1 MIVVTGGAGFI
12 GSALVYGLNQRG
24 ITDVLVVDELGHSD
38 KWKNLRGLSFADYVD
53 KDDFLNLVLD
63 DQAPQSVEAVLHMGA
78 CTCTTETDVSFL
90 IRNNFE
96 YSKQLA
102 LWAEDAG
109 IRFIYASSAATYG
122 DGSQGF
128 DDDEDRIDRLRP
140 LNPYGY
146 SKQLFDLWARRE
158 GLLSKMVGLKY
169 FNVFGPNEYHK
180 ADMRSFVLKG
190 FEQIAAT
197 GKVRLFRSCNP
208 GYADGDYVRDFI
220 YIRDAVDMTLF
231 FLDNPEI
238 GGLFN
243 VGTGRA
249 RTWNDMVKAVFAALG
264 REPRIEYVDMPD
276 SIRHQYQYFTEARVD
291 RLHRAG
297 YDKPPPP
304 LEETVQ
310 DYVQNYLEKGKY
322 LDNGQKPEAR
332 SRKPEE
338 RR

>member
-12 GSALVYGLNQRG
+12 GSALIYGLNQRG
-24 ITDVLVVDELGHSD
+24 ITDILVVDELGHSS
-38 KWKNLRGLSFADYVD
+38 KWKNLRGLAFGDYMD

-78 CTCTTETDVSFL
+78 CTATTETDVSFL

-102 LWAEDAG
+102 LWAEEAG
-109 IRFIYASSAATYG
+109 VRFIYASSAATYG

-128 DDDEDRIDRLRP
+128 DDDEDRIDQLRP

-208 GYADGDYVRDFI
+208 AYADGEYVRDFI
-220 YIRDAVDMTLF
+220 YIKDAVDMTLF

-276 SIRHQYQYFTEARVD
+276 SIRHQYQYFTEARMD
-291 RLHRAG
+291 RLHQAG
-297 YDKPPPP
+297 YDRAPLP
-304 LEETVQ
+304 LEETIQ
-310 DYVQNYLEKGKY
+310 DYVQNYLAKGEY
-322 LDNGQKPEAR
+322 LDKKQNPELGSQKPEQGR
-332 SRKPEE
+332 
-338 RR
+338 